1 VAENDANSGQFPP
14 DFVWGVATSAYQ
26 IEGAATADGRG
37 PSIWDTFS
45 GRPGTVLNGDTGA
58 TATAHYERYRDDI
71 AIMADLGIPAYRF
84 SIAWPRIQPTGS
96 GAPLQAGLDFY
107 RRLVD
112 GLREVGIEPVP
123 MLYHWDL
130 PEALEDAG
138 GWPARETAL
147 RFADYASIVA
157 NSLRGQATRWAT
169 LNEPWCSA
177 FLGYGSGY
185 HAPGR
190 REPAAAIAAA
200 HHLLLAHGLATAAIR
215 AADQGS
221 QVGIALNLTNARTAS
236 PDPGHRL
243 RDGVRR
249 FDGLLNRLFL
259 DPLLKGSYPGDV
271 EADLRPI
278 GRLPVRDGDLPA
290 IATPLDWLGVNYYSD
305 RIFAEDDGAEA
316 DLGGAFPGVTHIVD
330 TPVSQP
336 TDTGWPV
343 TPRGLGDL
351 LIRLR
356 DSYETLPPLLVTE
369 NGAAYDD
376 PPAPDGSIDDRRRIA
391 YLDAHIREVQR
402 AIAAGVEV
410 DGYFVWSLL
419 DNFEWA
425 EGYSKRFGLI
435 HVDYDTMARTP
446 RASAAWYRGVIARNG
461 PVATG

>member
-1 VAENDANSGQFPP
+1 MAEGDGGGEFPP

-45 GRPGTVLNGDTGA
+45 SRPGTVVNGDTGA

-71 AIMADLGIPAYRF
+71 AIMANLGIPAYRF

-96 GAPLQAGLDFY
+96 GAPLQRGIDFY
-107 RRLVD
+107 RRLVE
-112 GLREVGIEPVP
+112 GLREAGIEPVP

-130 PEALEDAG
+130 PQALEDAG

-147 RFADYASIVA
+147 RFADYASIMA
-157 NSLRGQATRWAT
+157 DALRGQATRWAT

-177 FLGYGSGY
+177 FLGYGSGI

-190 REPAAAIAAA
+190 REPAAAITAA

-215 AADQGS
+215 AADQRS
-221 QVGIALNLTNARTAS
+221 RVGISLNLTNARTAG
-236 PDPGHRL
+236 PDPGKGL
-243 RDGVRR
+243 LDGVRR
-249 FDGLLNRLFL
+249 FDGLFNRLSL
-259 DPLLKGSYPGDV
+259 DPLLRGAYPADV
-271 EADLRPI
+271 QADLLPI
-278 GRLPVRDGDLPA
+278 GRLPVRDGDLRA
-290 IATPLDWLGVNYYSD
+290 ISTPLDWLGVNYYSD
-305 RIFAEDDGAEA
+305 HTFVEDASAG
-316 DLGGAFPGVTHIVD
+316 DLGGAFPGVTRVVE
-330 TPVSQP
+330 TPASQP

-376 PPAPDGSIDDRRRIA
+376 PPAADGTIDDRRRIA

-402 AIAAGVEV
+402 AIAAGVQV
-410 DGYFVWSLL
+410 GGYFVWSLL

-425 EGYSKRFGLI
+425 QGYSKRFGLI
-435 HVDYDTMARTP
+435 HVDYDTLARTP
-446 RASAAWYRGVIARNG
+446 RASAAWYRAVIARNG
-461 PVATG
+461 PLATG

>member
-1 VAENDANSGQFPP
+1 MAEEADSGLFPP

-45 GRPGTVLNGDTGA
+45 GRPGTVRNGDTGA
-58 TATAHYERYRDDI
+58 TAAAHYERYREDI
-71 AIMADLGIPAYRF
+71 AIIADLGIPAYRF
-84 SIAWPRIQPTGS
+84 SIAWPRVQPTGS
-96 GAPLQAGLDFY
+96 GAPLQRGLDFY
-107 RRLVD
+107 RRLVE
-112 GLREVGIEPVP
+112 GLREAGIEPVP

-130 PEALEDAG
+130 PQSLEDAG

-147 RFADYASIVA
+147 RFADYAAIVA
-157 NSLRGQATRWAT
+157 DALRGQATRWAT

-177 FLGYGSGY
+177 FLGYGSGV

-190 REPAAAIAAA
+190 RAPAAAISAA

-215 AADQGS
+215 AADHGS
-221 QVGIALNLTNARTAS
+221 QIGIALNVTNARTAS
-236 PDPGHRL
+236 PDPGEHL
-243 RDGVRR
+243 LDAVRR
-249 FDGLLNRLFL
+249 VDGLFNRLFL
-259 DPLLKGSYPGDV
+259 DPLLRGSYPSDV
-271 EADLRPI
+271 EADLQPI
-278 GRLPVRDGDLPA
+278 ARLPVQDGDLRI
-290 IATPLDWLGVNYYSD
+290 IASPLDWLGVNYYSD
-305 RIFAEDDGAEA
+305 RTFIQNAAAPA
-316 DLGGAFPGVTHIVD
+316 DLGGAFPGVTRLVD
-330 TPVSQP
+330 APVSQP

-356 DSYETLPPLLVTE
+356 DSYDALPPVLVTE

-376 PPAPDGSIDDRRRIA
+376 PPAADGSINDERRIA

-446 RASAAWYRGVIARNG
+446 RASAAWYRNVIARNG
-461 PVATG
+461 PLATG